1 MSKRARVFTRLGLAD
16 TGELMVS
23 ADLSKSA
30 TARIIK
36 EYARFGL
43 ELVELH

>member
-1 MSKRARVFTRLGLAD
+1 MSKRARVFTRLGLAG

-36 EYARFGL
+36 EYARLGL
-43 ELVELH
+43 ELIEIY

>member
-1 MSKRARVFTRLGLAD
+1 MRARGRVFTRLGLAD

-30 TARIIK
+30 AARIIK